1 MAKKILSGKDN
12 TNGFQ
17 KNPQNI
23 NRSGANRKLV
33 SSVIK
38 ELQDKGVEP
47 ATAGEIKDSYLR
59 FLNLSEKELMEI
71 SKDTEQPMLNR
82 IVANAIISNKGFEV
96 IQQLLDR
103 AIGKANQSIDHT
115 SAGEQIQPTII
126 QLTKPKDE

>member
-82 IVANAIISNKGFEV
+82 IVAESIIGKKGFEV

-103 AIGKANQSIDHT
+103 AIGKASQSIDHT

>member
-38 ELQDKGVEP
+38 ELQEKGVEP

-115 SAGEQIQPTII
+115 TLGEQIQPTII

>member
-115 SAGEQIQPTII
+115 TLGEQIQPTII

>member
-1 MAKKILSGKDN
+1 MAKKVLSGKDN

-38 ELQDKGVEP
+38 ELQEKGVEP
-47 ATAGEIKDSYLR
+47 ATAPEIKDSYLR
-59 FLNLSEKELMEI
+59 FLNLSEKELTEI
-71 SKDTEQPMLNR
+71 AQDKEQPMLNR
-82 IVANAIISNKGFEV
+82 IVANSIIGNKGFEV

-115 SAGEQIQPTII
+115 SLGEQIQPTII